1 MATRSRLGH
10 DGHKYKVEARLGQN
24 GYKEEA
30 GPGQDKQEEGD
41 GHGHNEHQE
50 ETS

>member
-1 MATRSRLGH
+1 MVTRIRLGH
-10 DGHKYKVEARLGQN
+10 GSHKYKVEARLVQN

-30 GPGQDKQEEGD
+30 GLGQDKQEEGD